1 MTAPEPPAALPPAV
15 PSPPPAAPAQP
26 PVQSTPPAQEVAL
39 TTGRLTEVA
48 RTSSDAFRRTT
59 AKHNVL
65 AIVALLT
72 VALSVLTFGILAP
85 IGAILGHIA
94 LRQLKGR
101 EQTGRGMA
109 RAAVILGWTFTFFL
123 PCLTL
128 FLGMGTIL
136 ALIKTA
142 AELIGLF
149 AG

>member
-1 MTAPEPPAALPPAV
+1 MTAPEPPALPPASPALPPA
-15 PSPPPAAPAQP
+15 PSALPAQP
-26 PVQSTPPAQEVAL
+26 SPEVAPVG
-39 TTGRLTEVA
+39 GRLPEVV
-48 RTSSDAFRRTT
+48 RTSTDAFRRTT

-85 IGAILGHIA
+85 IGAILGHFA
-94 LRQLKGR
+94 LRQMKGR

-123 PCLTL
+123 PCITL

-136 ALIKTA
+136 ALLKAA

>member
-1 MTAPEPPAALPPAV
+1 MTAPEPLPAPASSST
-15 PSPPPAAPAQP
+15 PSEPSAAPP
-26 PVQSTPPAQEVAL
+26 PPAQEIAL
-39 TTGRLTEVA
+39 TGGRLTEVA
-48 RTSSDAFRRTT
+48 RTSTDAFRRTA

-85 IGAILGHIA
+85 VGAILGHFS
-94 LRQLKGR
+94 LRQLKSR

-109 RAAVILGWTFTFFL
+109 RVAVILGWTFTFFL

-136 ALIKTA
+136 ALVKA
-142 AELIGLF
+142 AADVIGLI
-149 AG
+149 AD

>member
-1 MTAPEPPAALPPAV
+1 MTAPEPPALPPA
-15 PSPPPAAPAQP
+15 PPALPTQSSPEAEPAG
-26 PVQSTPPAQEVAL
+26 
-39 TTGRLTEVA
+39 GRLPEVV
-48 RTSSDAFRRTT
+48 RSSTDAFRRTT

-85 IGAILGHIA
+85 IGAILGHFA
-94 LRQLKGR
+94 LRQMKGR

-123 PCLTL
+123 PCITL

-136 ALIKTA
+136 ALLKAA

>member
-1 MTAPEPPAALPPAV
+1 MTAPEPPPALPYAPAAS
-15 PSPPPAAPAQP
+15 SPPPTPF
-26 PVQSTPPAQEVAL
+26 TPPSQEVAL
-39 TTGRLTEVA
+39 PGSRIAEVA
-48 RTSSDAFRRTT
+48 RTSTDALRRTT

-85 IGAILGHIA
+85 VGAILGHLS

-128 FLGMGTIL
+128 LFGMGTIL
-136 ALIKTA
+136 ALIKA
-142 AELIGLF
+142 GADVIGLF